1 MEKNYI
7 VTPSPHIRT
16 KDSVESIMRDVI
28 IALIPVLITA
38 IYFFKYRA
46 AVIIIVS
53 VISALLS
60 EALVQ
65 KMRKEKTTIFDGSA
79 IITGLLFAFVV
90 SPKLLWWQAAIGASL
105 SILIG
110 KMVFGGL
117 GCNMFNPALVGRAIL
132 MASWPV
138 AMTSW
143 IIPNGT
149 IDGIVGA
156 TPLGILKIS
165 GYEKLIE
172 FFGSNRKMYSGLFFG
187 NVGGCIGETSALAIL
202 LGAGYLFYKKI
213 ISWHIPLT
221 YIGTV
226 FIVTYLLGQDPLMHI
241 LAGGLFLGA
250 FFMATDMV
258 TTPYTGLG
266 KIIFGIGAGLLVVWI
281 RMKGGYPEGVCYS
294 ILIMNGVT
302 PLINKFTKPK
312 VFGEVKANG

>member
-1 MEKNYI
+1 MGKNYI

-16 KDSVESIMRDVI
+16 KESVESIMRDVI
-28 IALIPVLITA
+28 IALVPALLA
-38 IYFFKYRA
+38 ALYFFRLRA
-46 AVIIIVS
+46 AVIIAVS
-53 VISALLS
+53 VIAAVLS
-60 EALVQ
+60 EAVVQ
-65 KMRKEKTTIFDGSA
+65 KIRKQKTTIFDGSA

-90 SPKLLWWQAAIGASL
+90 SPMLTWWQAAIGASI

-117 GCNMFNPALVGRAIL
+117 GCNTFNPALVGRAVL

-149 IDGIVGA
+149 MDGLAGA
-156 TPLGILKIS
+156 TPLGILKLG
-165 GYEKLIE
+165 GYEKVVE
-172 FFGSNRKMYSGLFFG
+172 FFGSSGKMYSDLFFG

-202 LGAGYLFYKKI
+202 IGAAYLLYKKI
-213 ISWHIPLT
+213 ISWHVPAA

-226 FIVTYLLGQDPLMHI
+226 FVVTWAIGQDPVMHI

-258 TTPYTGLG
+258 TTPYTNRG

-294 ILIMNGVT
+294 ILIMNAVT
-302 PLINKFTKPK
+302 PLINKYTKPK
-312 VFGEVKANG
+312 VFGEVKSNA